1 MNEWN
6 QELRFRQFE
15 DTLDALIEIKESCQ
29 SEEEDDR
36 IDEEITRFVWG
47 FASQ

>member
-15 DTLDALIEIKESCQ
+15 DTLDALIEMKEKAQ
-29 SEEEDDR
+29 SESDDDR
-36 IDEEITRFVWG
+36 IDEEITKFIWK